1 MLDIGGDIGALMVT
15 MPGDMEGVEV
25 EIKPAG
31 SPFHQADEHAH
42 DHGHDQGHEHDHD
55 GAHHP
60 HVAVVSRPVEGGH
73 IPSLVFPELVEGSYE
88 LYVKETDDVRLTVQ
102 VTGGAVATA
111 EWPS

>member
-15 MPGDMEGVEV
+15 MPAEMEGVEV

-31 SPFHQADEHAH
+31 SPFHQAS
-42 DHGHDQGHEHDHD
+42 DHGHGHHHDHD